1 MGDII
6 MKNKKI
12 VRLLLVLFCV
22 MILIVIGIFIYF
34 NFFKEIKNSE
44 FEEKIN
50 IYGLNKIYNNQSSKP
65 NENVTK
71 IEAIKLVIAA
81 TNNTLNFDSVTL
93 GYEGNEEEKILQY
106 AYKSGIV
113 STEEVD
119 KNNCKSKAKI
129 IDLIKYISRA
139 KYYILKKDYLEMDN
153 ILLKDYE
160 KYNEEEKI
168 YISDLLAKEIIEN
181 NDYKLNANSNLKKHL
196 CNKYI
201 VNYINKM
208 NLLFS
213 SDNLV
218 TESDKLPENANE
230 YPYIISGVEKEVYEQ
245 NYIIDN
251 KDNFLNPSEFYTYRK
266 DYYDLTIKRAEEY
279 YNAILNV
286 SYETINY
293 NDMYNK
299 LESLVTGKV
308 NEKQLKDYIEYVKNN
323 KIVIEG
329 TAKAQVPCIYND
341 GGSCRIR
348 MLLNFDIKNSLTRS
362 DILYM
367 DLSTNS
373 KKNYGKNNYN
383 IYIDAVMGYVLGS
396 EQVYVT
402 QKSVSSMLLDMSKD
416 EIVVK

>member
-113 STEEVD
+113 SIEEVN

-153 ILLKDYE
+153 ILLKDYD